1 MAKETDNFIKSS
13 FGWIEMVNYTSAPTD
28 VDSNRRGLAFVAG
41 TLKYYNGSTFVA
53 ISGGGGVSTW
63 DELYDA
69 DKTLTIDD
77 STLTFQ
83 VTKAGI
89 SGLTLAGN
97 ATASGALLAFS
108 NSGSGVD
115 VLGTS
120 STWQVT
126 KAGAGT
132 FASLVAE
139 SLTAAANL
147 TIDATGT
154 GTIII
159 GGTSTGAVTIGPALT
174 ATASITIT
182 GGADSNVF
190 TVTAGDILVSNG
202 KIAITNDD
210 TDAVLTLT
218 ANATT
223 TGNAILLT
231 ANGVT
236 SGSLVKLV
244 TTSAGF
250 SGGFFLEC
258 NDGSDRFTVGVD
270 GATTITSAVATTAAL
285 AVTGIQTSE
294 DMVAFSSNGVT
305 ATGHGTLLV
314 TAAGATAA
322 GSAVLLVTHSGT
334 PAASTSYLAHFDYT
348 PATEA
353 TNDPITVQISSGA
366 SIGAA
371 LNITSTATTITG
383 GVLNITNA
391 EMTTGVGINMS
402 GMTALTT
409 GQAIKLAHAT
419 SAIAD
424 GGAMIMVAS
433 SGVNTGGATNGTLLD
448 LKATGQLA
456 GTAVRLDTIQTT
468 GTAMSIISTGI
479 MTTTGNLLTLTA
491 NSATTAAGLLRI
503 NANGLTDGIGMVIA
517 SSATALSATGSLLS
531 VLHTGVT
538 SASGVL
544 VKMASAA
551 NDETVI
557 LGITA
562 SDVNALG
569 KAVLVTTATT
579 TGDGIDVVANALTTG
594 LGLSISSSST
604 ALTGAGRLVYI
615 NHTGAT
621 TAATT
626 AKIFEIASAATDDTE
641 IFKVTASAALAA
653 GIVANISAVL
663 MTTGTALKIGDLDA
677 LTTGTGIN
685 VTSNSADATAR
696 SLVYI
701 KNDHA
706 SAVGVAPLTI
716 VNDAV
721 QGTGSKFKR
730 AATFCGISIWVSIDG
745 TTPNGALTGDAV
757 GDLCLNAATGKPLIC
772 TGTNVWAAV
781 A

>member
-1 MAKETDNFIKSS
+1 MAVKETDNFIKSS
-13 FGWIEMVNYTSAPTD
+13 FGWLEMVNYTTAPIDVNTD
-28 VDSNRRGLAFVAG
+28 RRGLAFVGGA
-41 TLKYYNGSTFVA
+41 LKYYNGSTFVA
-53 ISGGGGVSTW
+53 VGGSGGASTW

-77 STLTFQ
+77 TTLTFQ

-89 SGLTLAGN
+89 NGLTLAGN
-97 ATASGALLAFS
+97 GTATGALLAFS
-108 NSGSGVD
+108 NSGSGAD
-115 VLGTS
+115 ILGTS
-120 STWQVT
+120 STWQVS
-126 KAGAGT
+126 KAGAAT
-132 FASLVAE
+132 FASVIAE

-147 TIDATGT
+147 VLNATGT
-154 GTIII
+154 GTIAI
-159 GGTSTGAVTIGPALT
+159 GSVSTGAVTITPALT
-174 ATASITIT
+174 AVASITIT
-182 GGADSNVF
+182 GTADSNVF

-210 TDAVLTLT
+210 TDAIATLT

-223 TGNAILLT
+223 TGNAVLLT
-231 ANGVT
+231 ANGIT
-236 SGSLVKLV
+236 SGSMVKLV

-285 AVTGIQTSE
+285 AVTGVQTSE

-334 PAASTSYLAHFDYT
+334 PAATTSYLAHFDYT
-348 PATEA
+348 GATEE

-383 GVLNITNA
+383 GILNITNA
-391 EMTTGVGINMS
+391 EMTTGI
-402 GMTALTT
+402 ALN
-409 GQAIKLAHAT
+409 
-419 SAIAD
+419 IA
-424 GGAMIMVAS
+424 
-433 SGVNTGGATNGTLLD
+433 N
-448 LKATGQLA
+448 
-456 GTAVRLDTIQTT
+456 
-468 GTAMSIISTGI
+468 
-479 MTTTGNLLTLTA
+479 
-491 NSATTAAGLLRI
+491 
-503 NANGLTDGIGMVIA
+503 
-517 SSATALSATGSLLS
+517 
-531 VLHTGVT
+531 
-538 SASGVL
+538 
-544 VKMASAA
+544 
-551 NDETVI
+551 
-557 LGITA
+557 
-562 SDVNALG
+562 
-569 KAVLVTTATT
+569 
-579 TGDGIDVVANALTTG
+579 
-594 LGLSISSSST
+594 
-604 ALTGAGRLVYI
+604 
-615 NHTGAT
+615 
-621 TAATT
+621 
-626 AKIFEIASAATDDTE
+626 
-641 IFKVTASAALAA
+641 
-653 GIVANISAVL
+653 
-663 MTTGTALKIGDLDA
+663 LDA
-677 LTTGTGIN
+677 LTTGKGIN
-685 VTSNSADATAR
+685 LVSNSADATAR

-716 VNDAV
+716 DNDAV